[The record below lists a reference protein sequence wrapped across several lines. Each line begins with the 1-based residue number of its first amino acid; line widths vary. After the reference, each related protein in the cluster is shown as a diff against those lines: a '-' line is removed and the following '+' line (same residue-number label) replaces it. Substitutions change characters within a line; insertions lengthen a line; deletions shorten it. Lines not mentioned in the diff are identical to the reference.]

1 MNHRCG
7 TRYNV
12 EIPVYAR
19 AHSGAVSSL
28 GCLLNLS
35 VTGGFL
41 LTTLPAQPDS
51 HISLRLID
59 GEGDVCDRL
68 EGQVVRRSF
77 AGLGIVWCEPATEFI
92 RTLGLN
98 GESHEYSTTSTA
110 SGS

>member
-1 MNHRCG
+1 MDHRCG
-7 TRYNV
+7 TRYQV

-35 VTGGFL
+35 VSGGFL

-51 HISLRLID
+51 HISLRVID
-59 GEGDVCDRL
+59 PVGDTSGTL

-77 AGLGIVWCEPATEFI
+77 AGVGIVWCEPPAELI
-92 RTLGLN
+92 RTLGLDDD
-98 GESHEYSTTSTA
+98 SYDYSTPSTA

>member
-1 MNHRCG
+1 MEHRCG
-7 TRYNV
+7 TRYKV

-35 VTGGFL
+35 VTDGFL
-41 LTTLPAQPDS
+41 LTTLPARPDS

-59 GEGDVCDRL
+59 AGGDMCGRL
-68 EGQVVRRSF
+68 VGQVVRRSF
-77 AGLGIVWCEPATEFI
+77 AGLGIIWREPAAELI

-98 GESHEYSTTSTA
+98 GESYDYSPPSTA
-110 SGS
+110 SRS

>member
-1 MNHRCG
+1 MDHRCG
-7 TRYNV
+7 TRYKV

-19 AHSGAVSSL
+19 AHTGAVSSL

-35 VTGGFL
+35 VSGGFL

-59 GEGDVCDRL
+59 AAGDACGRL

-77 AGLGIVWCEPATEFI
+77 AGLGIVWCEPPAELI
-92 RTLGLN
+92 RNLGLD
-98 GESHEYSTTSTA
+98 GENYDYSTPSSA
-110 SGS
+110 SRS